1 MNTEIAKLIAG
12 TDMIEVV
19 RRGGVHL
26 VRRAN
31 EYRGVCPFHT
41 DTNNAQDFILHK
53 VGTGWHYKCPVCEVS
68 GDALSFI
75 QLRYNL
81 DFKDAVKHLQGGS
94 NILTEIAKQN
104 SQRVPAMPFKSAV
117 NSAVKE
123 KRDQQ
128 NKELSRKKAFELF
141 WGARGFE
148 DNLTDYL
155 KGVGIDPAKL
165 NGFPS
170 ALRFESSLKHPSGK
184 YFPAM
189 IARFDS
195 PTGMFMGVQRT
206 WLSYDGKEKAPVDVN
221 MMSLG
226 SMSGGAIQLYPAGE
240 KLIIAVS
247 VEAALSVRQHLP
259 DIPVWA
265 AGTLPNMAS
274 IILPPQVRVVTIM
287 AAPFANATDKDKEQ
301 YAAWLKN
308 AQDFWLKQ
316 NPDIIVRLPVPE
328 YVEKIM
334 GNQVIGSVA

>member
-1 MNTEIAKLIAG
+1 MNAEISKLIAG
-12 TDMIEVV
+12 TDMIDVV

-41 DTNNAQDFILHK
+41 DINNGQDFIVHK
-53 VGTGWHYKCPVCEVS
+53 VGTQWLYRCPKCEVS

-94 NILTEIAKQN
+94 NILSDIAKQN
-104 SQRVPAMPFKSAV
+104 SQGVPAMPIKHDASRAL
-117 NSAVKE
+117 KD

-128 NKELSRKKAFELF
+128 NRELSRKRAFELF
-141 WGARGFE
+141 WGARGFQ

-155 KGVGIDPAKL
+155 QGFGVDAQKL

-189 IARFDS
+189 VARFDS

-221 MMSLG
+221 KMSLG
-226 SMSGGAIQLYPAGE
+226 SISGGAIQLYPAAE
-240 KLIIAVS
+240 KLMIAVS
-247 VEAALSVRQHLP
+247 VEAALCVRQHFP
-259 DIPVWA
+259 DTPVWA
-265 AGTLPNMAS
+265 AGTLPNMAN
-274 IILPPQVRVVTIM
+274 IILPPQVRLVIIM
-287 AAPFANATDKDKEQ
+287 AAPLVNATDKDKEQ

-308 AQDFWLKQ
+308 AQDFWVKQ
-316 NPDIIVRLPVPE
+316 NPDIVVRLPVPD
-328 YVEKIM
+328 YVEKII
-334 GNQVIGSVA
+334 GHQVIGSVA